1 MRRRLNSRPG
11 SLSRIYLESAWTASL
26 TYGDAQNE
34 VIINLYFR
42 YENNSDEYAIITV
55 TKDLDDSIKDVIR
68 DLGDGV
74 INDV

>member
-1 MRRRLNSRPG
+1 M
-11 SLSRIYLESAWTASL
+11 ESAWTASL
-26 TYGDAQNE
+26 TCRDAQNE

-42 YENNSDEYAIITV
+42 YEDNSDEYAINDV
-55 TKDLDDSIKDVIR
+55 TKDLDDSINDVTK

>member
-1 MRRRLNSRPG
+1 M
-11 SLSRIYLESAWTASL
+11 
-26 TYGDAQNE
+26 
-34 VIINLYFR
+34 IINLYFR

-55 TKDLDDSIKDVIR
+55 TKDLDDSINDVIR